1 MKRSIIFSAAAAVL
15 LTGCTGLPTQNSEPD
30 VTQAQTEAGT
40 DDAAVSTAAG
50 ESAAQTSAADSNAVT
65 ATGNVSTPSFIIVT
79 AAPATYPPISTE
91 NTQTLPLTAAATT
104 AATITTAAAASTTA
118 PTTAAAESTTTMRDI
133 SYYTPISI
141 PDSILHDEIS
151 LKGTGRV
158 HASSGLK
165 LRQTP
170 NGNQITTLAD
180 GSNVEILGV
189 KIDGELSKATSRWYK
204 VKANGKEGYACAEYI
219 AAKFTQ
225 KLDELTPQQVAAI
238 SGMMF
243 YQQDYLFTLFAYD
256 GGFKGTGFDSNDTVN
271 YNDEHFERMLPKNL
285 KLSEIY
291 DDFYQYFLKL
301 YHENE
306 LTDRKMEGGGSMHY
320 LYEKDGKVYRN
331 TGYGDN
337 TWFKYAAPDTVRD
350 TVGAEIVMTGRW
362 YCENGYNENEELGYT
377 PVTVSFV
384 YDGGYWK
391 VGKESAHVY

>member
-1 MKRSIIFSAAAAVL
+1 MKRSIMLSAAAAML

-30 VTQAQTEAGT
+30 VTQAQTAAGT

-50 ESAAQTSAADSNAVT
+50 ESAVQTSAAESSAVT
-65 ATGNVSTPSFIIVT
+65 ADGNVSTPAFIIVT
-79 AAPATYPPISTE
+79 AAPATYPPLSTE
-91 NTQTLPLTAAATT
+91 NTQTMMLTAATTTAAASALTTAAATT
-104 AATITTAAAASTTA
+104 AQTTAAAVSTTA
-118 PTTAAAESTTTMRDI
+118 VQDSASF
-133 SYYTPISI
+133 TPINI
-141 PDSILHDEIS
+141 PDSILYDEIS

-170 NGNQITTLAD
+170 NGKQITSLAD
-180 GSNVEILGV
+180 GSDVEILGV

-204 VKANGKEGYACAEYI
+204 VRANGKEGYACAEYI

-225 KLDELTPQQVAAI
+225 KPDELTSQQIAAV

-256 GGFKGTGFDSNDTVN
+256 GGFKGIGFDSNDTVTSS
-271 YNDEHFERMLPKNL
+271 DEHFERLLPKNL

-291 DDFYQYFLKL
+291 NDFYQYFSKQ

-306 LTDRKMEGGGSMHY
+306 LTDRKLEGGGSMHY
-320 LYEKDGKVYRN
+320 LYEKDGKIYRN

-337 TWFKYAAPDTVRD
+337 TWFKYAAPDTVK
-350 TVGAEIVMTGRW
+350 TAAGTEIVMTGRW
-362 YCENGYNENEELGYT
+362 YCENGYNENEELGFT
-377 PVTVSFV
+377 PVTVSLV
-384 YDGGYWK
+384 YEGGYWK